1 MSTTHHRFGLA
12 STLALLVAASTVAQ
26 SPVPGYKT
34 PIPRNPLVEALT
46 QIQQATASADLTQQ
60 YENALAMA
68 YLQVPVNFDPNTI
81 DAANTQL
88 WANAFGEAYTLN
100 TSGVWSVGASGE
112 LDVTNYTTVY
122 SAQGGT
128 QEVQELTLWQVDPTQ
143 HGILLNMPIG
153 MTAECFVHSARF
165 GQSEP
170 HVGYATRIDDG
181 TNSLLLYSPLASVPG
196 GGLITS
202 DQAASFIAFVG
213 TDAFT
218 SMTFLEWAGD
228 GIQGSIGG
236 GEGSAGDFES
246 SQYSRVSW
254 CDVDATRACLMDA
267 VAQFGVDIHEASTAH
282 TDRVNE
288 IMEEFADDSTANL
301 GGYLAGGTV
310 AGGIGGALTG
320 GPVGAAIGALGGA
333 IAGGIGWLVHTSYTA
348 EDAQKDLDEAHAEYA
363 AARCTAMTTA
373 ASSMKDC
380 YAEHCPELY
389 DAASAQIDA
398 AVAASG
404 C

>member
-1 MSTTHHRFGLA
+1 MFTAHHRFGLA
-12 STLALLVAASTVAQ
+12 STLALLVAASTFAQ
-26 SPVPGYKT
+26 SPGPGHKT
-34 PIPRNPLVEALT
+34 PISRNPLVEALM

-68 YLQVPVNFDPNTI
+68 YLQVPANFDPAII
-81 DAANTQL
+81 DAANAQL
-88 WANAFGEAYTLN
+88 WANAFGETYALD

-112 LDVTNYTTVY
+112 FDVTNYTTVY
-122 SAQGGT
+122 SAQGGAE
-128 QEVQELTLWQVDPTQ
+128 EVQELTLWRVDPTQ
-143 HGILLNMPIG
+143 HGILLTVPLG

-165 GQSEP
+165 GQSDP
-170 HVGYATRIDDG
+170 HIGYATRIDDG
-181 TNSLLLYSPLASVPG
+181 TNSLLLYSPLASVPD
-196 GGLITS
+196 GGLISS

-218 SMTFLEWAGD
+218 SMTFLEWAGN

-236 GEGSAGDFES
+236 GDGSAGDFEL

-254 CDVDATRACLMDA
+254 CDVDGTRACLMDA

-288 IMEEFADDSTANL
+288 IMEEFADGSTANL
-301 GGYLAGGTV
+301 GGYIAGGAA
-310 AGGIGGALTG
+310 AGGLGGALTS
-320 GPVGAAIGALGGA
+320 GPMGAAVGALGGA

-348 EDAQKDLDEAHAEYA
+348 GDAQEDLDEAHAEYA

-389 DAASAQIDA
+389 EAASAQIDA
-398 AVAASG
+398 TVAASG